1 MAAMES
7 RSRDRNGNH
16 RKQRVFAE
24 PGFALHVSL
33 KQLLLRDRNPQAR
46 QVGSISMQ
54 PTTKYLT
61 AAKTHITTG
70 RSTLRSVP
78 SEASMFNIDPPP
90 PCPRTRMCRY
100 AGASDESI
108 TRTVEIALGLPR
120 GTPAVI
126 RDPEDGSA
134 LAVSDSLPDG
144 LTLDATAA
152 AATAAV
158 ATAVLGGNVG
168 EGGEPKKWGGSS
180 SGSGKHVGGGGGG
193 DDSRSGRRRSGD
205 GFYGSSEIAGNSSGN
220 SHSNR
225 KNLRGGGGGGGGG
238 DGSIGN
244 SGPGGAGA
252 GSGDGTGGAA
262 QEFRGELLKF
272 ERVNAHLAN
281 ERTWLAWVRTA
292 LSVLGVALSLISL
305 TDDMGSASMDSTAL
319 ALGVAFVL
327 CTLFTYMTGWLRY
340 ARVKEVLTWTG
351 SQVKGKFGRFGL
363 QYFTWF
369 LGGALVLTVP
379 IYLMAGVNVVEDA

>member
-1 MAAMES
+1 M
-7 RSRDRNGNH
+7 
-16 RKQRVFAE
+16 
-24 PGFALHVSL
+24 
-33 KQLLLRDRNPQAR
+33 
-46 QVGSISMQ
+46 
-54 PTTKYLT
+54 
-61 AAKTHITTG
+61 
-70 RSTLRSVP
+70 
-78 SEASMFNIDPPP
+78 
-90 PCPRTRMCRY
+90 
-100 AGASDESI
+100 
-108 TRTVEIALGLPR
+108 
-120 GTPAVI
+120 I

-144 LTLDATAA
+144 LTLDATPAA
-152 AATAAV
+152 RSAAV
-158 ATAVLGGNVG
+158 ATVVLGGGVASSKQ
-168 EGGEPKKWGGSS
+168 GGGG
-180 SGSGKHVGGGGGG
+180 HGGGGG
-193 DDSRSGRRRSGD
+193 DSSRPSGRRSED
-205 GFYGSSEIAGNSSGN
+205 GFYGSSENGNNSSS

-225 KNLRGGGGGGGGG
+225 KNPYGAGGAG
-238 DGSIGN
+238 DSSIGN
-244 SGPGGAGA
+244 SGPGAGA
-252 GSGDGTGGAA
+252 GGGPGEGRGGAA

-305 TDDMGSASMDSTAL
+305 TDELGSTSMDSTAL

-369 LGGALVLTVP
+369 LGVALVLTVP
-379 IYLMAGVNVVEDA
+379 VYLMAGVNVVEDA

>member
-1 MAAMES
+1 M
-7 RSRDRNGNH
+7 
-16 RKQRVFAE
+16 
-24 PGFALHVSL
+24 
-33 KQLLLRDRNPQAR
+33 
-46 QVGSISMQ
+46 
-54 PTTKYLT
+54 
-61 AAKTHITTG
+61 
-70 RSTLRSVP
+70 
-78 SEASMFNIDPPP
+78 
-90 PCPRTRMCRY
+90 
-100 AGASDESI
+100 
-108 TRTVEIALGLPR
+108 
-120 GTPAVI
+120 I

-144 LTLDATAA
+144 LTLDATPAA
-152 AATAAV
+152 GAATV
-158 ATAVLGGNVG
+158 ATAVLGGNVS
-168 EGGEPKKWGGSS
+168 PSKDI
-180 SGSGKHVGGGGGG
+180 GGGGGG
-193 DDSRSGRRRSGD
+193 AGGDDSRLGRRRSED
-205 GFYGSSEIAGNSSGN
+205 GFYGGSENGNSGN
-220 SHSNR
+220 HSNR
-225 KNLRGGGGGGGGG
+225 KSLHHAGGDGGSSGGGGAAAEGR
-238 DGSIGN
+238 
-244 SGPGGAGA
+244 
-252 GSGDGTGGAA
+252 GGAA

-305 TDDMGSASMDSTAL
+305 TDDLGSTSMDSTAL

-369 LGGALVLTVP
+369 LGAALVLTVP